1 MPLYPLLAPH
11 AELGKVT
18 TLNTLRTLS
27 SLEASDM
34 GCSAWRPG
42 AERHSS
48 STALHILRRCNL
60 FVTDEEFFS
69 YHSFGRSVGK
79 MKDKPSKH
87 VCIVCFKRYT

>member
-34 GCSAWRPG
+34 SCSAWRPG

-48 STALHILRRCNL
+48 STALHILIISFIFQKVIGSQKSRPGKSNRHIGL
-60 FVTDEEFFS
+60 IPFLSVPPTDLLDI
-69 YHSFGRSVGK
+69 G
-79 MKDKPSKH
+79 
-87 VCIVCFKRYT
+87 